1 MRAYERYDSIDLPW
15 MNTIPCG
22 WRTTKNKCIFEESKE
37 LVGEKSNEYSLLS
50 LTLRG
55 IILRDIESGK
65 GKFPQSFDKYKVV
78 KKGDMA
84 FCLFDMDETPRTVGL
99 SPYDGMLTGAY
110 DIYHVHDIRPEYA
123 YYYYLALDNIKAL
136 RYFYSGLR
144 KTVST
149 PVFMAIKMPVPS
161 DDEQE
166 KIIRYLDWK
175 ISSINKVI
183 SLTKKKIAIL
193 NEQKRTIIDHIVT
206 GKDLVG
212 SEVKDSRIEGL
223 SRVPSTWLVAPLKL
237 FVKSNTETLS
247 NKTEDDYEI
256 DYIDISTVGYGF
268 MKSEPVHYTF
278 SEAPSRARRVVH
290 CGDTIISTV
299 RTYLRSICYIDQK
312 LDGKIASTGFS
323 VLTPNEM
330 VVPELLNSILSANY
344 FINAVV
350 KNSVGTSYPAITDEK
365 LLNLRIAIPASIE
378 EQQLLVER
386 INNKTASIEATIENQ
401 KKQIAILTELRNRI
415 MLDVVTGQVDVRDEF
430 IPVYEKSESFEDEV
444 FDDDLDDTEEQEE

>member
-1 MRAYERYDSIDLPW
+1 MKQYVQYNPIDLPW
-15 MNTIPCG
+15 MKTIPAG
-22 WRTTKNKCIFEESKE
+22 WEVTKNKCIFDESKE
-37 LVGEKSNEYSLLS
+37 LVGEKAKEYALLS

-55 IILRDIESGK
+55 IIPRDIESGK

-78 KKGDMA
+78 RQGDMA

-99 SPYDGMLTGAY
+99 SHYDGMLTGAY
-110 DIYHVHDIRPEYA
+110 DIYHVHGIKPEYV

-144 KTVST
+144 KTIST
-149 PVFMAIKMPVPS
+149 PVFMAVKMPVPS
-161 DDEQE
+161 SVEQE
-166 KIIRYLDWK
+166 KIVQYLDWK
-175 ISSINKVI
+175 TSAINKAI
-183 SLTKKKIAIL
+183 SLTRKKISVL

-206 GKDLVG
+206 GKDAA
-212 SEVKDSRIEGL
+212 SRDTKDSRIEGL
-223 SRVPSTWLVAPLKL
+223 QSVPANWLVAPLKL
-237 FVKSNTETLS
+237 FVKSNVETLS
-247 NKTEDDYEI
+247 NKTEADYEM

-299 RTYLRSICYIDQK
+299 RTYLRSICYIDES

-365 LLNLRIAIPASIE
+365 LLNLRIAIPRSIE
-378 EQQLLVER
+378 EQQSLVNE
-386 INNKTASIEATIENQ
+386 ISSKTASIESTIENQ

-430 IPVYEKSESFEDEV
+430 IPEYEKSDAFEDEN
-444 FDDDLDDTEEQEE
+444 FEDDTSDDAEEE

>member
-1 MRAYERYDSIDLPW
+1 MKKYDHYSYLGLPW
-15 MNTIPCG
+15 MEKKPAG
-22 WRTTKNKCIFEESKE
+22 WAVTKNKCIFEESKE
-37 LVGEKSNEYSLLS
+37 LVGDKSKEYSLLS

-55 IILRDIESGK
+55 IIPRDIESGK

-78 KKGDMA
+78 KQGDMA

-99 SPYDGMLTGAY
+99 SKYDGILTGAY
-110 DIYHVHDIRPEYA
+110 DIYHVHDISPEYV

-161 DDEQE
+161 VSEQE
-166 KIIRYLDWK
+166 KIVQYLGWRKDL
-175 ISSINKVI
+175 INRAI
-183 SLTKKKIAIL
+183 SLAKKKITIL

-206 GKDLVG
+206 GKNAVNT
-212 SEVKDSRIEGL
+212 SKKESRIEGL
-223 SRVPSTWLVAPLKL
+223 KEVPEDWLIAPLKM
-237 FVKSNTETLS
+237 FVRSNIETLS
-247 NKTEDDYEI
+247 NKTEDDYEM

-268 MKSEPVHYTF
+268 LKSEPTHYLF

-290 CGDTIISTV
+290 SGDTIISTV
-299 RTYLRSICYIDQK
+299 RTYLRSICYINDE

-365 LLNLRIAIPASIE
+365 LLNLRIVIPRSVVEQKRLIE
-378 EQQLLVER
+378 EIIKR
-386 INNKTASIEATIENQ
+386 TASIEKAIESQ
-401 KKQIAILTELRNRI
+401 KKQITILTELRNRI
-415 MLDVVTGQVDVRDEF
+415 MFDVVTGKVDVRDED
-430 IPVYEKSESFEDEV
+430 IPEYSNDDSFDEEI
-444 FDDDLDDTEEQEE
+444 LDEEEQED

>member
-1 MRAYERYDSIDLPW
+1 MKTYDQYDVIGLPW
-15 MNTIPCG
+15 MEKKPSS
-22 WRTTKNKCIFEESKE
+22 WAVTKNKCIFTESKE
-37 LVGEKSNEYSLLS
+37 LVGDKSKDYSLLS

-55 IILRDIESGK
+55 IIPRDIESGK

-78 KKGDMA
+78 QQGDMA

-99 SPYDGMLTGAY
+99 SKYKGMLTGAY
-110 DIYHVHDIRPEYA
+110 DIYHVHDILPEYA

-136 RYFYSGLR
+136 RYYYSGLR

-149 PVFMAIKMPVPS
+149 PTFMSLKMPVPS
-161 DDEQE
+161 EYEQE
-166 KIIRYLDWK
+166 LIVHYLDWK
-175 ISSINKVI
+175 TTTINRAISFA
-183 SLTKKKIAIL
+183 KKKISIL

-206 GKDLVG
+206 GKNIQG
-212 SEVKDSRIEGL
+212 REFTETKIEGL
-223 SRVPSTWLVAPLKL
+223 KKIPEGWLIAPLKQ
-237 FVKSNTETLS
+237 FVRSNVETLS
-247 NKTEDDYEI
+247 NKTEEDYEL

-268 MKSEPVHYTF
+268 MKSDPVHYSF

-299 RTYLRSICYIDQK
+299 RTYLRSICYIDES

-323 VLTPNEM
+323 VLSPNER

-365 LLNLRIAIPASIE
+365 LLNLRIAIPISIDEQKALAE
-378 EQQLLVER
+378 EIKE
-386 INNKTASIEATIENQ
+386 KTASVERVIEIQ
-401 KKQIAILTELRNRI
+401 KKHIKLLTELRNRI
-415 MLDVVTGQVDVRDEF
+415 MFEVVTGQIDIREEIVPSYFEADDASEDFDE
-430 IPVYEKSESFEDEV
+430 EMMEE
-444 FDDDLDDTEEQEE
+444 EEQED

>member
-1 MRAYERYDSIDLPW
+1 MKQYDRYIPIDLPW
-15 MNTIPCG
+15 MKSIPG
-22 WRTTKNKCIFEESKE
+22 DWKITKNKCIFEESKE
-37 LVGEKSNEYSLLS
+37 LVGEKSKEYSLLS

-55 IILRDIESGK
+55 IIPRDIESGK

-78 KKGDMA
+78 KQGDMA

-99 SPYDGMLTGAY
+99 SNYNGMLTGAY
-110 DIYHVHDIRPEYA
+110 DIYHVHDICPEYA

-136 RYFYSGLR
+136 RFFYSGLR

-149 PVFMAIKMPVPS
+149 PVFMAIKMPIPS
-161 DDEQE
+161 AGEQE
-166 KIIRYLDWK
+166 KIIQYLDWK
-175 ISSINKVI
+175 TSAINKAI
-183 SLTKKKIAIL
+183 SLTRKKIGVL

-206 GKDLVG
+206 GKDVEDG
-212 SEVKDSRIEGL
+212 DTKDAGIEGL
-223 SRVPSTWLVAPLKL
+223 QRVPSSWLVAPLKL
-237 FVKSNTETLS
+237 FVKSNVETLS
-247 NKTEDDYEI
+247 NKTEDDYEM

-268 MKSEPVHYTF
+268 MKSDPVHYTF

-299 RTYLRSICYIDQK
+299 RTYLRSICYIDQS

-323 VLTPNEM
+323 VLTPNEK

-365 LLNLRIAIPASIE
+365 LLNLRIAIPLSIE
-378 EQQLLVER
+378 EQKRLVKEIATR
-386 INNKTASIEATIENQ
+386 TASIETAIENQ
-401 KKQIAILTELRNRI
+401 KKQITILTELRDRI
-415 MLDVVTGQVDVRDEF
+415 MLDVVTGQVDVRDEI
-430 IPVYEKSESFEDEV
+430 IPEYEKSESFEDEGFEDKAV
-444 FDDDLDDTEEQEE
+444 DDIEED